1 MDRSFLSQPEVIDAS
16 RKFVCVRLTTYED
29 EGESKFLKSLVR
41 TGSGQVENSSFAIL
55 DVDGKTKLVGGG
67 RGMNQ
72 VYRDAK
78 EMADGMAKLLAKSTP
93 KGEPT
98 SLPLVPTVRL
108 ALPVAASDGQPL
120 VVVRVKDEKARAEV
134 EKELAKLVWGD
145 EFVGRFVFA
154 VDAEA
159 ATAFDGLTGEPAVVV
174 VQPDT
179 FGQKAK
185 VLAQADK
192 PDDLAAALRSGLKGF
207 VKDDKETRT
216 HISGGLKQGVFWETK
231 TPVTDPMEAAARE
244 LIPAK

>member
-29 EGESKFLKSLVR
+29 DGEAKFLKSLVR

-67 RGMNQ
+67 RGMMQ

-78 EMADGMAKLLAKSTP
+78 EMADGMAKLLAKYTP
-93 KGEPT
+93 KGEPA
-98 SLPLVPTVRL
+98 SVPLVPTVRL

-120 VVVRVKDEKARAEV
+120 VVVRVKDEKQRADV
-134 EKELAKLVWGD
+134 QKALAKLVWAE

-159 ATAFDGLTGEPAVVV
+159 ATTFEGMKGEPSVVV
-174 VQPDT
+174 VQSDT
-179 FGQKAK
+179 FGQKGK
-185 VLAQADK
+185 VLAQATGADEI
-192 PDDLAAALRSGLKGF
+192 ATALRTGLKGF
-207 VKDDKETRT
+207 VNDDKETRS
-216 HISGGLKQGVFWETK
+216 HLSEGHRLGVFWETK
-231 TPVTDPMEAAARE
+231 TPVTDPQEAAARE
-244 LIPAK
+244 RAKKK

>member
-16 RKFVCVRLTTYED
+16 RQFVCVRLTTYED
-29 EGESKFLKSLVR
+29 EGEAKFLKSLVR

-55 DVDGKTKLVGGG
+55 DADGKTKLVGGG

-78 EMADGMAKLLAKSTP
+78 DMADGMAKLLVKSTP
-93 KGEPT
+93 KGEPA

-120 VVVRVKDEKARAEV
+120 VVVRGRDQKARAEA
-134 EKELAKLVWGD
+134 EKELAKLAWGD

-154 VDAEA
+154 VDADA
-159 ATAFDGLTGEPAVVV
+159 AAAFDGLKGNPAVVV

-185 VLAQADK
+185 VLAQAGTTGEI
-192 PDDLAAALRSGLKGF
+192 AAALRTGLKGF
-207 VKDDKETRT
+207 VKDDKETRS
-216 HISGGLKQGVFWETK
+216 HLSDGHKQGVFWETK

-244 LIPAK
+244 RAKKK